1 MIIQSVCVSRLS
13 KKKKKDFFFHSG
25 NDMISSL
32 RPVQGKN
39 NMKEAIRER
48 DPEAVLLVDFSA
60 RSEEAIRLLHPSER
74 LIEKR
79 RKKNEI

>member
-1 MIIQSVCVSRLS
+1 
-13 KKKKKDFFFHSG
+13 
-25 NDMISSL
+25 
-32 RPVQGKN
+32 
-39 NMKEAIRER
+39 MKEAIRER

-79 RKKNEI
+79 RKKNEIQCLQFPSRDSQNDYLQPELS